1 MIIAL
6 KHCLR
11 QTTNK
16 VERKYRSVRNTQ
28 THTET
33 QILPREVCKTEKVNT
48 STQLQCKIE
57 LINLSIFCLDHWAD
71 PCCNV
76 PRGGWGKGINVG
88 VCVATVK
95 SGA

>member
-1 MIIAL
+1 MLWLIIAL

-16 VERKYRSVRNTQ
+16 VERKYTVLSG
-28 THTET
+28 THTEAQT
-33 QILPREVCKTEKVNT
+33 LPREVCKTEKVNT

-71 PCCNV
+71 PCCRV

-88 VCVATVK
+88 VCGY
-95 SGA
+95 S